1 MRKHLEFLHLTSFI
15 FLLSLPC
22 AAQPD
27 PVKKID
33 LYVKTEMARQKIP
46 GLALAIVRNGK
57 ISTLRS
63 YGFANLEHQV
73 PVTAETIFQSGSIGK
88 QFTAAAVMILVQE
101 GKVSLEDK
109 ITKYFP
115 DAPSAW
121 QSITVRHL
129 LTHTSGMQD
138 FPADLDL
145 RRDYT
150 EDEFLASFKKA
161 PLAFAPGSRWDYS
174 NAGYATLGILIGK
187 VTGTFYGDF
196 LKTRIFEPL
205 GMNTARVISE
215 ADIVPHRA
223 AGYRLVAG
231 EIKNQEW
238 VSPSTN
244 STADGSL
251 YFSILDL
258 AKWDAALY
266 SDSPLRQ
273 STLAQVFT
281 PTTLSDGGTKGYGF
295 GWFTGTMH
303 NHRIVFH
310 GGAWQGFK
318 SFIVRFP
325 NDKLSIIFF
334 ANSWELKDFKFA
346 RGLAALFYPEFAL
359 PKITPIED
367 REPKTSATIR
377 RVLLQLSKGEVNPD
391 SFTTSGRSEMTAAR
405 VKGIRE
411 DLYSLSLPV
420 AVIHLGELVERR
432 DENNIRVFRYLLTD
446 IGQTLECTVK
456 VTKDN
461 KIAALK
467 LSRKG

>member
-1 MRKHLEFLHLTSFI
+1 MRKDLKICLLTSLL

-22 AAQPD
+22 AGQSD
-27 PVKKID
+27 PVNRID

-46 GLALAIVRNGK
+46 GLSLAIVRNGK

-73 PVTAETIFQSGSIGK
+73 SVTPETIFQSGSIGK

-101 GKVSLEDK
+101 GKISLEDK

-115 DAPSAW
+115 DAPDTW
-121 QSITVRHL
+121 QGITIRHL

-138 FPADLDL
+138 FPPDIEL

-150 EDEFLASFKKA
+150 EEEYLASFKKA
-161 PLAFAPGSRWDYS
+161 PLSFAPGLRWDYS
-174 NAGYATLGILIGK
+174 NAGYATLGILIRK
-187 VTGTFYGDF
+187 VTGIFYGDF
-196 LKTRIFEPL
+196 LKARIFEPL
-205 GMNTARVISE
+205 GMTTARVISE

-266 SDSPLRQ
+266 ADSPLRQ

-281 PTTLSDGGTKGYGF
+281 PTTLSDRGTKGYGF
-295 GWFTGTMH
+295 GWFTDRVH

-318 SFIVRFP
+318 SFIIRFP
-325 NDKLSIIFF
+325 GDKLSILFF
-334 ANSWELKDFKFA
+334 ANSWELRDFKFA
-346 RGLAALFYPEFAL
+346 RGLASLFYPEFAL
-359 PKITPIED
+359 PGIATIED
-367 REPKTSATIR
+367 REPKTSAAVR
-377 RVLLQLSKGEVNPD
+377 RVLLQLSKGEMNPD
-391 SFTTSGRSEMTAAR
+391 SFTADGRSEMTVAR
-405 VKGIRE
+405 VKAMRE
-411 DLYSLSLPV
+411 GLESLSLPV
-420 AVIHLGELVERR
+420 AVIFLSELVERR
-432 DENNIRVFRYLLTD
+432 DENNLRVFRYLLTD
-446 IGQTLECTVK
+446 IAQTLECTVK
-456 VTKDN
+456 VTKDD
-461 KIAALK
+461 KIAGLE